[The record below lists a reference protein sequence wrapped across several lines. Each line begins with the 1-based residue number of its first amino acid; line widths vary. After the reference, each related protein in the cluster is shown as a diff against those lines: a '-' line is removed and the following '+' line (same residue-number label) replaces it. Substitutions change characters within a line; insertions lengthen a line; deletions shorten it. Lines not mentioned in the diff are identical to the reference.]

1 MKPNK
6 KMRKMLI
13 KLQNQLGKN
22 EGKTLWLLQKKG
34 LNNGMA
40 TQESTT

>member
-1 MKPNK
+1 MKSNK
-6 KMRKMLI
+6 KLRKMLI

-22 EGKTLWLLQKKG
+22 EGKAIWLLQKKEMING
-34 LNNGMA
+34 LA

>member
-1 MKPNK
+1 MKANK
-6 KMRKMLI
+6 KSRKMLI

-22 EGKTLWLLQKKG
+22 EGKALWLLQKKE

-40 TQESTT
+40 S

>member
-1 MKPNK
+1 MKTNK
-6 KMRKMLI
+6 KLRKILI

-22 EGKTLWLLQKKG
+22 EGKTIWLLQKKE

-40 TQESTT
+40 SQESTT

>member
-1 MKPNK
+1 MKTGK
-6 KMRKMLI
+6 KLRKQLI

-22 EGKTLWLLQKKG
+22 EGKSVWLQMKKD
-34 LNNGMA
+34 NTNVMA